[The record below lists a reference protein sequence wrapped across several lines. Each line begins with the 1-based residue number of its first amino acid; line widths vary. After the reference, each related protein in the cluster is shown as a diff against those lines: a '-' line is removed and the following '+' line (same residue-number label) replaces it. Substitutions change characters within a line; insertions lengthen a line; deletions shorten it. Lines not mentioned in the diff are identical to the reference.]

1 MVWLRMTDEEWA
13 VLEPLINEC
22 RPPCKVPIKNLR
34 QRIEG
39 ILWRHENGAKWRAMP
54 AEYGP
59 WWKPAQ
65 TFIDR
70 SRLGVWERLLERVRA
85 RLGVALG
92 MAFLD
97 GTAMR
102 AHQKAA
108 GAAKKGELQRNAM
121 IVRPLAA
128 HAAALGP
135 KPLVIADGKGRAVAF
150 AVAPGQAHEV
160 PLAPGLIDKLP
171 AAPGWI
177 VGDRGLSA
185 HALRE
190 LIWDSGAKPAIPP
203 KRNEAPVACRSWI
216 YQNRNIVE
224 RLWARLKEWRAVA
237 TRYEKTRSSFQG
249 VLCLAATF
257 DWIRG

>member
-1 MVWLRMTDEEWA
+1 MTDEEWA

-65 TFIDR
+65 TFIEW

-92 MAFLD
+92 MVFLD
-97 GTAMR
+97 GTSIR

-108 GAAKKGELQRNAM
+108 GAAKKGGLQRNAM
-121 IVRPLAA
+121 IVRRLAA
-128 HAAALGP
+128 HVAALG
-135 KPLVIADGKGRAVAF
+135 
-150 AVAPGQAHEV
+150 Q
-160 PLAPGLIDKLP
+160 
-171 AAPGWI
+171 
-177 VGDRGLSA
+177 
-185 HALRE
+185 
-190 LIWDSGAKPAIPP
+190 KPASLPM
-203 KRNEAPVACRSWI
+203 
-216 YQNRNIVE
+216 
-224 RLWARLKEWRAVA
+224 ARGGP
-237 TRYEKTRSSFQG
+237 SPSP
-249 VLCLAATF
+249 
-257 DWIRG
+257 

>member
-54 AEYGP
+54 AELGP

-65 TFIDR
+65 TFIDW

-97 GTAMR
+97 GTSIR
-102 AHQKAA
+102 AHHKAA
-108 GAAKKGELQRNAM
+108 GASKKGDLEHSAM
-121 IVRPLAA
+121 CVRRLAGR
-128 HAAALGP
+128 AAAT
-135 KPLVIADGKGRAVAF
+135 
-150 AVAPGQAHEV
+150 APR
-160 PLAPGLIDKLP
+160 LA
-171 AAPGWI
+171 
-177 VGDRGLSA
+177 
-185 HALRE
+185 
-190 LIWDSGAKPAIPP
+190 
-203 KRNEAPVACRSWI
+203 
-216 YQNRNIVE
+216 
-224 RLWARLKEWRAVA
+224 
-237 TRYEKTRSSFQG
+237 
-249 VLCLAATF
+249 
-257 DWIRG
+257 